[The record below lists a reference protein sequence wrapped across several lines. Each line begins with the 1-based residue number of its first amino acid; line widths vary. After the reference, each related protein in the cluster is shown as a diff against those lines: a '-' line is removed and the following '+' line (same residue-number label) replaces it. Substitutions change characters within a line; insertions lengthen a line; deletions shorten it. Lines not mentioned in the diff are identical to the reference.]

1 MHTLILFATLDFQLI
16 NMTVRIFCLK
26 EKDIEDV
33 EYLTD
38 MLSKDI
44 GPLKFRLYTP
54 STKEDYYKFHN
65 SLDKVSVD
73 NFNHISQLIENRY
86 PFNHNFFNVILTE
99 KQIESPTN
107 KFKSSK
113 DWYSFYFENFIIV
126 KTSGWEEATEG
137 KPYLGVAHQIIEN
150 LFQSLGRIDLYGLN
164 LFDSVHKKTKTCIND
179 FCETTEETNGKIRS
193 GHICKECYD
202 NAICHVENDTL
213 VQIRNILRRIRNRIT
228 EDYEI
233 PFSDRERKIEIIN
246 NSDIIIGG
254 VYIDWGKSKN
264 LHPYYLFFLLNYNKN
279 IGVSDFKG
287 EGEYQDAHEKMTQ
300 LLIDMKF
307 KNFEKLKGTSVG
319 ERLLEEKLK
328 LVESFI
334 KNITSYQTRIY
345 NSIMNN
351 VHREDIGYFYR
362 LTSSKINKKN
372 TYCVKVEPSDIVIPK
387 KFLKYIVSEV

>member
-1 MHTLILFATLDFQLI
+1 MILFANLNFKLI
-16 NMTVRIFCLK
+16 NMTVRIFCLN
-26 EKDIEDV
+26 EKDIADT
-33 EYLTD
+33 EYLTH

-73 NFNHISQLIENRY
+73 DFNHISQLIENRY